1 MRVDTHT
8 QKPLILAF
16 VSDLMWTTK
25 IENVVR
31 HLDFRLILV
40 ADESDIAIEY
50 LEATE
55 IQPGEPVSG
64 IEAILLDKV
73 TVWQPTLLIFDL
85 ANDKIPWRHW
95 FKILKSS
102 PATRRIPILCFGPH
116 TDLEVM
122 DSAHQLG
129 ADAVLARSRF
139 SSSMPDQIEKYARIP
154 NRAIVNEACRGS
166 ISTIA
171 LRGVEEYNRG
181 SYFEAH
187 EYLEDAWNE
196 DQTAAREL
204 YRAIL
209 QVAVA
214 YLQIQRGNYAGAV
227 KMFLRSRQWIDPLP
241 DICRGV
247 DVGQLRLDAQAVYD
261 ELIDVGPEK
270 LNHIDQSKFR
280 PILLIDNDE
289 TTPQMHEQL
298 I

>member
-1 MRVDTHT
+1 MRDEAHA
-8 QKPLILAF
+8 KRPLILAF

-25 IENVVR
+25 FENVVR
-31 HLDFRLILV
+31 NLDFTLILV
-40 ADESDIAIEY
+40 AGESDIAIGY

-73 TVWQPTLLIFDL
+73 TDWQPALLIFDL

-116 TDLEVM
+116 TDSEVM
-122 DSAHQLG
+122 DSANQLG

-139 SSSMPDQIEKYARIP
+139 SSTMRNQIEKYARIP
-154 NRAIVNEACRGS
+154 NRLIVSEACRDT
-166 ISTIA
+166 ISTVA
-171 LRGVEEYNRG
+171 LKGIEEYNKG

-196 DQTAAREL
+196 DQSAAREL

-227 KMFLRSRQWIDPLP
+227 KMFLRSRQWIEPLP

-247 DVGQLRLDAQAVYD
+247 DVAQLRLDAQAVYD
-261 ELIDVGPEK
+261 ELKDVGPDN
-270 LNHIDQSKFR
+270 LNYIDQSKFR
-280 PILLIDNDE
+280 PIRLINNDE
-289 TTPQMHEQL
+289 TTSQIHK
-298 I
+298 

>member
-1 MRVDTHT
+1 MRVEAHSK
-8 QKPLILAF
+8 KPLILAF

-31 HLDFRLILV
+31 KLDFSLILV
-40 ADESDIAIEY
+40 GHKSDLAIEY
-50 LEATE
+50 LEATKL
-55 IQPGEPVSG
+55 QPGEPVSG

-73 TVWQPTLLIFDL
+73 TGWQPTLLIFDL

-122 DSAHQLG
+122 DTAHQLG

-139 SSSMPDQIEKYARIP
+139 SSKMPNQIEKYARIP
-154 NRAIVNEACRGS
+154 DRTIVSKACEGRVS
-166 ISTIA
+166 IVA
-171 LRGVEEYNRG
+171 LKGIEEFNKG

-196 DQTAAREL
+196 DQSAAQEL

-227 KMFLRSRQWIDPLP
+227 KMFLRSRQWIESLP

-247 DVGQLRLDAQAVYD
+247 NVAQLRIDAQAVYD
-261 ELIDVGPEK
+261 ELLDVGPKK
-270 LNHIDQSKFR
+270 LNHIDRSKFR
-280 PILLIDNDE
+280 PVLLIDNDE
-289 TTPQMHEQL
+289 TTPQEHEQST
-298 I
+298 